1 MLADCKELTSF
12 LKEIRNDLQNDLDEK
27 MKPSPIEH
35 IQVFTN
41 ECVFITDFNKGELI
55 YENGVEEM
63 FGYSGE
69 EINFDFVFKGYHP
82 QECETLIR
90 VIRAA
95 ITYTIENPSGYPENL
110 LYLNY
115 RRRRK
120 DNSYIS
126 VLSQTSLYR
135 DKDNSL
141 KSLTRLTDISFT
153 KGDNSISYMFDAK
166 DMEPEIFKEQ
176 IHSAYVGFFT
186 DREIQVIMEM
196 KKGLTSRQIAKELS
210 ISELTVATHRKNI
223 FRKSVCHNSNEL
235 MNFCRMNGMF

>member
-12 LKEIRNDLQNDLDEK
+12 LKEIRNGLQYDLDQK
-27 MKPSPIEH
+27 NMPSPVEE
-35 IQVFTN
+35 IQIFPN
-41 ECVFITDFNKGELI
+41 ECVFLVDYSKGELI

-82 QECETLIR
+82 QECDTLYR

-120 DNSYIS
+120 DNSYIN

-141 KSLTRLTDISFT
+141 KSFTRLTDISFT
-153 KGDNSISYMFDAK
+153 NDDNSISYMFDAK
-166 DMEPEIFKEQ
+166 DLDPEVFKEQ
-176 IHSAYVGFFT
+176 VNSAYVGFFT
-186 DREIQVIMEM
+186 EREMEVILEM
-196 KKGLTSRQIAKELS
+196 KKGYTSGQIAKELS

-223 FRKSVCHNSNEL
+223 YRKSDCHNPDEL
-235 MNFCRMNGMF
+235 MNFCRMNGIF

>member
-120 DNSYIS
+120 R
-126 VLSQTSLYR
+126 QFLYQC
-135 DKDNSL
+135 
-141 KSLTRLTDISFT
+141 I
-153 KGDNSISYMFDAK
+153 
-166 DMEPEIFKEQ
+166 EP
-176 IHSAYVGFFT
+176 
-186 DREIQVIMEM
+186 D
-196 KKGLTSRQIAKELS
+196 
-210 ISELTVATHRKNI
+210 
-223 FRKSVCHNSNEL
+223 
-235 MNFCRMNGMF
+235 